1 MREDCCSS
9 RSSLGVCVTGVVSS
23 FQARLRSVMRK
34 REAIRP
40 SAWRVTI
47 YPFLYRQHV
56 CANTQVL
63 INQTRWVDDTLVY
76 GCCFGGSQYYHDK
89 SPSRNS
95 PMRLRARL
103 STDSCHQR
111 ELQVSFHSPTAR
123 CERELQ
129 LANLILFKGNSIF
142 SLACTSQQKPNTE
155 ISE

>member
-1 MREDCCSS
+1 M
-9 RSSLGVCVTGVVSS
+9 SS

-111 ELQVSFHSPTAR
+111 ELQVSSHSSTAR
-123 CERELQ
+123 CERALVSKSNPIQREF
-129 LANLILFKGNSIF
+129 NFF
-142 SLACTSQQKPNTE
+142 
-155 ISE
+155 ISMYIPTKIKHRNQ